1 MRRSVMWGVASAI
14 LSVTLV
20 ALPSAAQD
28 RPMQNLQYFSTDITR
43 DSLVQEMRQFSFALG
58 VRCQYCHVGGDGV
71 SFDGVRFES
80 DEDPD
85 KRKARHM
92 LRLVDV
98 INEGLLPM
106 MADRDSPETRVT
118 CKTCHRGVAKP
129 ALLTDVL
136 RATLDEHGAD
146 STRTRYDRLRATTLE
161 SGMYDFGEWETNT
174 LAERLAREGRPR
186 DAITI
191 YSMNLEHY
199 PESISILLALGQ
211 LHERVEEFDEA
222 IGFYRQALEVAPDN
236 AFAAARLE
244 ALVGGR
250 IRRPPSSGVSSRR

>member
-1 MRRSVMWGVASAI
+1 MRT
-14 LSVTLV
+14 SVTKAGTGATVLMMLW
-20 ALPSAAQD
+20 ALPGGAQD
-28 RPMQNLQYFSTDITR
+28 RPLRNIQYFSPDISR
-43 DSLVQEMRQFSFALG
+43 DSLIEEMRQFSFALG

-71 SFDGVRFES
+71 SFEGVVFES

-106 MADRDSPETRVT
+106 MAGRDSPRTRVT

-146 STRTRYDRLRATTLE
+146 STRARYDRLRATTMQ
-161 SGMYDFGEWETNT
+161 SGMFDFGEWEMNT
-174 LAERLAREGRPR
+174 LAERLAGEDRPR
-186 DAITI
+186 DAIVI
-191 YSMNLEHY
+191 YEKNLEHH
-199 PESISILLALGQ
+199 PESVSILLALGQ
-211 LHERVEEFDEA
+211 LHERIEDVDEA
-222 IGFYRQALEVAPDN
+222 VRFYRRALEVAPDN
-236 AFAAARLE
+236 GFASARLE
-244 ALVGGR
+244 ARTGADG
-250 IRRPPSSGVSSRR
+250 PES